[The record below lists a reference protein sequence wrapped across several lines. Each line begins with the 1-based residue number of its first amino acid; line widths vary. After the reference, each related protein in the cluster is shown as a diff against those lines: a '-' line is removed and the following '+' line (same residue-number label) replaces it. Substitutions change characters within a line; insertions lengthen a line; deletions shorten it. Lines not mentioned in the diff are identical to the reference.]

1 MLTNVAEIEPAG
13 SILGHDL
20 RIPVILAPIG
30 SLQLFEEGGGA
41 TAAKAAE
48 DFGIMNFTSSVCL
61 PGLEGSAEASDS
73 AKVYQLYLADDEDW
87 MRGLIR
93 RAQSAGYNGFC
104 LTVDTQVYSRRERDI
119 LKRWRPPSVG
129 EATTRAAPLNYQARM
144 TWDLVKRI
152 KDEFDI
158 PLILKGIA
166 TAEDAGLACEHGVDV
181 VYVSNHGGRQLDHV
195 RGTLV
200 TLPEVVKEVDGRT
213 EVVVDGGFLRGTD
226 VVKAKILGAD
236 AVGVGRL
243 ECIAMAAGGR
253 EGVVRMLRI
262 LEHEITDLPRP
273 SRRHWLGRTRR
284 VLPPPRVAGRSA
296 RRAKRASVPGSGR
309 TRIRNRRT
317 ARSRGTASPR
327 HGRDGIMSIV
337 RRAATGGAMDHTYF
351 AEISWDPEARVWYV
365 SDTDFPG
372 LVAEAASERD
382 LIGRIRALVP
392 ELYEL
397 NRRASRCGL

>member
-1 MLTNVAEIEPAG
+1 MTDPRRYLTADPFDPGAAAKSALTFHELVVAARRKLTRDVWDYLVGGAETETSVKRNRQALDSVAFRPRVLTNVAEVDPGG
-13 SILGHDL
+13 SLLGHDL

-48 DFGIMNFTSSVCL
+48 DFGIMNFVSSVCL
-61 PGLEGSAEASDS
+61 PGLEGSAEASDA

-144 TWDLVKRI
+144 TWNLVKRI

-195 RGTLV
+195 RGALD
-200 TLPEVVKEVDGRT
+200 TLPEVVAEVAGRAQI
-213 EVVVDGGFLRGTD
+213 VVDGGFMRGTD
-226 VVKAKILGAD
+226 VVKAIILGAD
-236 AVGVGRL
+236 AVGIGRL

-262 LEHEITDLPRP
+262 LEHEIATC
-273 SRRHWLGRTRR
+273 LGLLG
-284 VLPPPRVAGRSA
+284 V
-296 RRAKRASVPGSGR
+296 
-309 TRIRNRRT
+309 
-317 ARSRGTASPR
+317 
-327 HGRDGIMSIV
+327 
-337 RRAATGGAMDHTYF
+337 TG
-351 AEISWDPEARVWYV
+351 WDQLDESY
-365 SDTDFPG
+365 
-372 LVAEAASERD
+372 LH
-382 LIGRIRALVP
+382 RALPVDRP
-392 ELYEL
+392 GVLSALPFLDLDYPYP
-397 NRRASRCGL
+397 

>member
-1 MLTNVAEIEPAG
+1 MTDPRRYLTDDPFAPDAAAKGALTFHELVVAARRRLSPEVWDYLVGGAETETSVKRNRQALDSVAFRPRVLTNVAEVEAG
-13 SILGHDL
+13 GSLLGHDL
-20 RIPVILAPIG
+20 RIPVLLAPIG

-93 RAQSAGYNGFC
+93 RAQAAGYNGFC

-195 RGTLV
+195 RGTLD
-200 TLPEVVKEVDGRT
+200 TLPEVVEEVDGRT
-213 EVVVDGGFLRGTD
+213 EVVVDGGILRGTD
-226 VVKAKILGAD
+226 VVKARILGAD
-236 AVGVGRL
+236 AVGIGRL
-243 ECIAMAAGGR
+243 EAIAMAAGGR
-253 EGVVRMLRI
+253 AGLVRMLRI
-262 LEHEITDLPRP
+262 LEHEITTCLGLLGVTGWDELDASYLHRAVPVDPPGVLSALPFLDLD
-273 SRRHWLGRTRR
+273 
-284 VLPPPRVAGRSA
+284 
-296 RRAKRASVPGSGR
+296 
-309 TRIRNRRT
+309 
-317 ARSRGTASPR
+317 SP
-327 HGRDGIMSIV
+327 
-337 RRAATGGAMDHTYF
+337 Y
-351 AEISWDPEARVWYV
+351 P
-365 SDTDFPG
+365 
-372 LVAEAASERD
+372 
-382 LIGRIRALVP
+382 
-392 ELYEL
+392 
-397 NRRASRCGL
+397 

>member
-1 MLTNVAEIEPAG
+1 MTDPRRYLTDDPFEPEAAAKSALTFHELVVAARRKLNREVWDYLVGGAETETSVKRNRQALDSVAFRPRVLTDVSEVEAG
-13 SILGHDL
+13 GSLLGNDL

-48 DFGIMNFTSSVCL
+48 DFGIMNFVSSVCL
-61 PGLEGSAEASDS
+61 PGLEASAEASHS

-93 RAQSAGYNGFC
+93 RVQSAGYNGFC

-129 EATTRAAPLNYQARM
+129 ESTVRVAPLNYQARM

-181 VYVSNHGGRQLDHV
+181 VYVSNHGGRQLDHG
-195 RGTLV
+195 RGALDI
-200 TLPEVVKEVDGRT
+200 LPEVVAEVGGRAQ
-213 EVVVDGGFLRGTD
+213 VVVDGGFLRGTD
-226 VVKAKILGAD
+226 VVKAIILGAD
-236 AVGVGRL
+236 AVGIGRL

-253 EGVVRMLRI
+253 DGVVRMLKI
-262 LEHEITDLPRP
+262 LEHEIVTC
-273 SRRHWLGRTRR
+273 LGLLG
-284 VLPPPRVAGRSA
+284 VRSWNQLD
-296 RRAKRASVPGSGR
+296 ASYL
-309 TRIRNRRT
+309 
-317 ARSRGTASPR
+317 
-327 HGRDGIMSIV
+327 H
-337 RRAATGGAMDHTYF
+337 
-351 AEISWDPEARVWYV
+351 
-365 SDTDFPG
+365 
-372 LVAEAASERD
+372 
-382 LIGRIRALVP
+382 RALPVDP
-392 ELYEL
+392 PGVLSALPFLDLDYPYP
-397 NRRASRCGL
+397 

>member
-1 MLTNVAEIEPAG
+1 MTDPRRYLTDDPFAPEAVAANALTFHELVVAARRKLTRDVWDYLVGGAETETAVRRNRQALDSVAFRPRVLTNVAEIEPGG
-13 SILGHDL
+13 SLLGQEL

-41 TAAKAAE
+41 TASRAAE
-48 DFGIMNFTSSVCL
+48 DFGIMNFVSSVCL

-93 RAQSAGYNGFC
+93 RVQSAGYNGFC

-129 EATTRAAPLNYQARM
+129 EATSRAAPLNYQARM

-195 RGTLV
+195 RGTLD

-213 EVVVDGGFLRGTD
+213 QVVVDGGFLRGTD
-226 VVKAKILGAD
+226 IVKAKILGAD
-236 AVGVGRL
+236 AVGIGRL
-243 ECIAMAAGGR
+243 ECIAMAAAGR
-253 EGVVRMLRI
+253 QGVVRMLRI
-262 LEHEITDLPRP
+262 LEHEITTC
-273 SRRHWLGRTRR
+273 LGLLGVT
-284 VLPPPRVAGRSA
+284 
-296 RRAKRASVPGSGR
+296 
-309 TRIRNRRT
+309 
-317 ARSRGTASPR
+317 
-327 HGRDGIMSIV
+327 
-337 RRAATGGAMDHTYF
+337 
-351 AEISWDPEARVWYV
+351 SWDQLDRSY
-365 SDTDFPG
+365 
-372 LVAEAASERD
+372 LH
-382 LIGRIRALVP
+382 RALPVDP
-392 ELYEL
+392 PGVLSALPFLDLDCPYP
-397 NRRASRCGL
+397 